1 MNLKNPIDVVDK
13 NNLFS
18 QNYVIG
24 TLIVE
29 KIIV

>member
-1 MNLKNPIDVVDK
+1 MNLKNLIDVVDK

-18 QNYVIG
+18 PYYVNG

-29 KIIV
+29 K